1 LDLFARV
8 TPEEALRAPKKIIAE
23 MTREQVAGE

>member
-1 LDLFARV
+1 LFARV
-8 TPEEALRAPKKIIAE
+8 SAEDVLRAPKKVIAE